1 MEAEGTNKQ
10 EDVLNSNRAEQETES
25 GGAQIEVKGDSK
37 VGKAESMEK
46 EAKVDNKP
54 AEKSLETE
62 ELLASDT
69 SDDNKKEANKDQS
82 ETEEKVAVG
91 ISGTEPKEEADH
103 TGIPEVPQEGE
114 GADATGEN
122 ASISSKKVG
131 TLYFCF

>member
-1 MEAEGTNKQ
+1 MEAEGANKQ
-10 EDVLNSNRAEQETES
+10 EDAQNSNKSEQETES
-25 GGAQIEVKGDSK
+25 GGAQIEVKGNSE

-46 EAKVDNKP
+46 EAKVDNKL

-69 SDDNKKEANKDQS
+69 SDNIKEANKDQS
-82 ETEEKVAVG
+82 ETEEKVSVG

-103 TGIPEVPQEGE
+103 TGIPEVPQGE

-131 TLYFCF
+131 TFCLYFCL